1 MSAATISPQRSLYVA
16 EPPAQYLARP
26 PVVVDCSALAG
37 MLFEE
42 PWQAQAAEKIHG
54 RTLNAPYLLQTEI
67 ISVALKKHKQGL
79 GMLAVNG
86 LARYDAL
93 DIALHETQSADVLAL
108 AIRYQ
113 LSAYDAAYL
122 WLAAELKAPLATFDE
137 KLGRA
142 AQLHLASLS

>member
-1 MSAATISPQRSLYVA
+1 MSRVSNQVLYVA

-37 MLFEE
+37 LLFHEE
-42 PWQAQAAEKIHG
+42 WEALAAEKIHG
-54 RTLNAPYLLQTEI
+54 RTLHAPFLLQIEI
-67 ISVALKKHKQGL
+67 ASVALKKHRKGFSDI
-79 GMLAVNG
+79 VT
-86 LARYDAL
+86 DAL
-93 DIALHETQSADVLAL
+93 AQYADLDINLHRVEPQDALAL
-108 AIRYQ
+108 ALRYK
-113 LSAYDAAYL
+113 LSAYDATYL

>member
-1 MSAATISPQRSLYVA
+1 MSRVSNQVLYVA

-37 MLFEE
+37 LLFHEE
-42 PWQAQAAEKIHG
+42 WEALAAEKIHG
-54 RTLNAPYLLQTEI
+54 RTLHAPFLLQIEI
-67 ISVALKKHKQGL
+67 ASVALKKHRKGFPDI
-79 GMLAVNG
+79 VT
-86 LARYDAL
+86 DAL
-93 DIALHETQSADVLAL
+93 AQYADLDINLYRVEPQDALAL
-108 AIRYQ
+108 ALRYK

-142 AQLHLASLS
+142 AQLHLSSLS

>member
-1 MSAATISPQRSLYVA
+1 MSRVSNQVLYVA

-37 MLFEE
+37 LLFHEE
-42 PWQAQAAEKIHG
+42 WEALAAEKIHG
-54 RTLNAPYLLQTEI
+54 RTLHAPFLLPIEI
-67 ISVALKKHKQGL
+67 ASVALKKHRKGFSDI
-79 GMLAVNG
+79 VT
-86 LARYDAL
+86 DAL
-93 DIALHETQSADVLAL
+93 AQYADLDINLYRVEPQDALAL
-108 AIRYQ
+108 ALRYK

>member
-1 MSAATISPQRSLYVA
+1 MSRVSNQVFYVA

-37 MLFEE
+37 LLFHEE
-42 PWQAQAAEKIHG
+42 WEALAAVKIHG
-54 RTLNAPYLLQTEI
+54 RTLHAPFLLQIEI
-67 ISVALKKHKQGL
+67 ASVALKKHRKGFTDI
-79 GMLAVNG
+79 VT
-86 LARYDAL
+86 DAIAQYADL
-93 DIALHETQSADVLAL
+93 DINLYRVEPQDALAL
-108 AIRYQ
+108 ALRYK

-142 AQLHLASLS
+142 AQIHLASLS

>member
-1 MSAATISPQRSLYVA
+1 MSRVSNRVLYVA

-37 MLFEE
+37 LLFHEE
-42 PWQAQAAEKIHG
+42 WEALAAEKIHG
-54 RTLNAPYLLQTEI
+54 RTLHAPFLLQLEI
-67 ISVALKKHKQGL
+67 ASVALKKQRKGFTDIV
-79 GMLAVNG
+79 A
-86 LARYDAL
+86 DAL
-93 DIALHETQSADVLAL
+93 AQYADLDINLYRVEPQDALAL
-108 AIRYQ
+108 ALRYN

-142 AQLHLASLS
+142 AQIHLASLS